1 MLSEVVGSAMSK
13 LAVLVDETL
22 KAELE
27 AAKIVEEAKRKA
39 EELLEKARIEAQEV
53 VESALRRRE
62 VEIEKHYEELLKHM
76 LKEVKEIEAISKLEE
91 KLSYLKKRREE
102 LIAWLSDNILK
113 YIIGDIN
120 DIEFS

>member
-1 MLSEVVGSAMSK
+1 MLSEIVGSAMSK

-27 AAKIVEEAKRKA
+27 AAKVVEEAKRKA

-62 VEIEKHYEELLKHM
+62 VEIEKRYEELLKHM
-76 LKEVKEIEAISKLEE
+76 LKEVKEIEVISKLEE
-91 KLSYLKKRREE
+91 KLSYLKERREE
-102 LIAWLSDNILK
+102 LVAWLSDNILK
-113 YIIGDIN
+113 YITGDIN